1 MTATDDS
8 GLATSVHTG
17 SPAPTDPAP
26 AGQRPQLTQTQ
37 TRDLLGEIADSAQ
50 AIALLAISEDA
61 QVAMPAIHRLANL
74 IGLLADYAIGNDAV
88 YSSPI
93 DWLLGPEFS
102 KQATR
107 EGGAA

>member
-1 MTATDDS
+1 MADTIIS
-8 GLATSVHTG
+8 GA
-17 SPAPTDPAP
+17 PAPTDPAP
-26 AGQRPQLTQTQ
+26 AGQRPQLTQDQ

-61 QVAMPAIHRLANL
+61 RVAMPAIHRLANM
-74 IGLLADYAIGNDAV
+74 IGLLADYAIGNEAV

>member
-1 MTATDDS
+1 MCAKAPSIVGET
-8 GLATSVHTG
+8 
-17 SPAPTDPAP
+17 PAPTDPAP
-26 AGQRPQLTQTQ
+26 AGKRPQLTQDQ

-61 QVAMPAIHRLANL
+61 RVAMPAIHRLANM

-93 DWLLGPEFS
+93 DWLLGPAFR
-102 KQATR
+102 KQATP